1 MLKTFQCKIVGGGRW
16 LRKYR
21 ARVVKGGDLRSSANS
36 AWVRTPPILFFILT
50 FIHIFSFINHQKYYK
65 FNVIK
70 HQPTLIY

>member
-1 MLKTFQCKIVGGGRW
+1 MMKTFQCKIVGEGRW

-50 FIHIFSFINHQKYYK
+50 THPYFFFY
-65 FNVIK
+65 
-70 HQPTLIY
+70 